1 MYIPIFFGFKMKYTI
16 KGNTITIKYINNGK
30 VKTMKLNVNDK
41 IDLDF
46 FNKLQQANPDNQD
59 SMCDLYQRNILKP
72 TKKNVEHLTPL
83 TLTKEIERPK
93 IVKQQELEQ
102 RKRELEQ
109 DKKNI
114 EKEAESLLKPGV
126 KLDNLNEND
135 NLTDKV
141 NNAADIPK
149 IKEIIRKYISIDKAL
164 KIVIQQADNVDI
176 QNATNVNI
184 NEIKNATVK
193 TYQQLE
199 DFITKA
205 DISKESQKELIDGLA
220 KMIGIV
226 DVKDDTVI
234 KIKYLL
240 SIIQD
245 LPFDTA
251 LKLKNEIISKHEDPE
266 SSISANIIKDVVGD
280 VEFKKMI
287 PLIKNVLLLTELQTK
302 DTVDNFIELFD
313 IRGKIKDIIDD
324 EYEDIINK
332 LFSYFK
338 DPIMTYEEA
347 CKLLDDV
354 NTAESLKTFLQ
365 KFSKF
370 SDLKASVYGI
380 GLCKCYKDYVLIFG
394 TNQDDFGNNIFGKAL
409 YNLTNDSVDQS
420 KLLNLTSAGKDYY
433 VIITTKEHI
442 LTKESKE
449 KIITTLQQMFSLT
462 TTKYPIIKFSNIK
475 LYIKYNPDTLVT
487 INKTTNTTKLS
498 YTSDVITSGG
508 LNAFFKMV
516 NKLRKYKPDEES
528 PIETYEPIPITDD
541 MTSTM
546 EEADGLYNGKLD
558 LETASL
564 DDKLNE
570 IIQLLSRMNYNVF
583 TTTPMYKESRNK
595 YSKAPNTKKT
605 NKNQYTDSKS
615 KGIKTDLLTEL
626 GLK

>member
-1 MYIPIFFGFKMKYTI
+1 MKYSI

-46 FNKLQQANPDNQD
+46 FNKLQQANQNNQD

-135 NLTDKV
+135 DLTDKV
-141 NNAADIPK
+141 NNAADVPK
-149 IKEIIRKYISIDKAL
+149 IKEIIRKYVSIDKAL

-245 LPFDTA
+245 LPLDTA

-313 IRGKIKDIIDD
+313 IRGKIKEIIDD
-324 EYEDIINK
+324 EYEDIIDT
-332 LFSYFK
+332 LFGYFK

-347 CKLLDDV
+347 CKLLDENV
-354 NTAESLKTFLQ
+354 NNAEQLKTFLQ

-370 SDLKASVYGI
+370 TDTKASVYGI

-394 TNQDDFGNNIFGKAL
+394 TDQDDFGNNIFGKAL

-420 KLLNLTSAGKDYY
+420 KLLSLTSAGKDYY

-449 KIITTLQQMFSLT
+449 KLITTLQQMFSLT
-462 TTKYPIIKFSNIK
+462 STKYPILRFNNIK
-475 LYIKYNPDTLVT
+475 LYVKYNPDTLVT

-508 LNAFFKMV
+508 LNAFFRMV
-516 NKLRKYKPDEES
+516 NKLRKYNPDVKDS
-528 PIETYEPIPITDD
+528 LLHDEPIPITED

-546 EEADGLYNGKLD
+546 EEADGLTYSGSYNGKLD

-583 TTTPMYKESRNK
+583 TTTPMYKDSRNK